1 MTFET
6 VAPVLIFVALLTASF
21 GAQALYEKLPGDW
34 QHVETHDVIHAATRL
49 FIIMTS
55 LMLGFMLN
63 SAKNTYEA
71 HDHNIHAY
79 ATQIVLLD
87 KTLRRYGPDAN
98 EMRHRLQV
106 FARRV
111 AQAQVT
117 DDPAA
122 ANDMQAEQLLAAVGE
137 GLNTVAP
144 GDPQHL
150 ELWHDA
156 TAAVSA
162 AGADTA
168 EPDRAV
174 AKQHAH
180 AADCPVGGLADA
192 DLHQLRLSRATQSR
206 GRGYDGRGRHAGI
219 GRDLSDPG
227 HGPAP

>member
-122 ANDMQAEQLLAAVGE
+122 ANDM
-137 GLNTVAP
+137 
-144 GDPQHL
+144 
-150 ELWHDA
+150 
-156 TAAVSA
+156 
-162 AGADTA
+162 
-168 EPDRAV
+168 
-174 AKQHAH
+174 
-180 AADCPVGGLADA
+180 
-192 DLHQLRLSRATQSR
+192 
-206 GRGYDGRGRHAGI
+206 
-219 GRDLSDPG
+219 
-227 HGPAP
+227 